1 MKPSQTFVL
10 ASFFMAFSANAQFIQ
25 QDSVSLSPVNELQ
38 RDSVAVWMSNPTSQ
52 STEILDVWT
61 MPLYGNTL
69 ATVRVP
75 NAVIPS
81 GDSVQVWV
89 AFTPE
94 HNVMHK
100 LPILFHLSDERGYE
114 LLTLKVQG
122 QWSRSYY
129 QSTENKVQSAL
140 RGALTTRLGQGYNSL
155 SYSIARDNMY
165 GTLDNHNGQVECVY
179 TGRSATFNT
188 RAGANANNI
197 NCEHTFP
204 QSKFNSAQPM
214 KSDIHHLFPCDASA
228 NSSRS
233 NHPFGIV
240 TGTPAWSN
248 GGSKRLGSIWEPRDV
263 HKGDAARA
271 MLYFVARYG
280 DYSNFFVGQETLLR
294 QWHVQYPPD
303 SLDRLRNDGIYSLQN
318 NRNPFVDYPQITE
331 RVSQWAGNWA
341 VTTTWDS
348 HRSEDT
354 LRFALRGS
362 GYGERKFMVV
372 NSGTETIYLSNLA
385 LSHSSI
391 SLSNPSNVTIE
402 PGHSHMVTLT
412 YDATMNFTGE
422 TLSYLEST
430 ASGFN
435 QVTIHVNSSNSF
447 SIDEPQVTS
456 ELLVLPSAGKVLVY
470 PIEEGSQVELLAIDG
485 RVLQSLRATEDAS
498 KAQPMH
504 IQVNSQLAGI
514 VRVTH
519 GSDVQIT
526 KFIFTL

>member
-1 MKPSQTFVL
+1 MALT
-10 ASFFMAFSANAQFIQ
+10 ASAQFIQ
-25 QDSVSLSPVNELQ
+25 QDSVSLPSVHELQ
-38 RDSVAVWMSNPTSQ
+38 RDSVAVWVSNPTAQ

-69 ATVRVP
+69 ATVWVP
-75 NAVIPS
+75 NATIAA

-94 HNVMHK
+94 HNVMHR

-122 QWSRSYY
+122 KWSRSYY
-129 QSTENKVQSAL
+129 QSTENKVQAAL

-155 SYSIARDNMY
+155 SYAIARDNMY

-204 QSKFNSAQPM
+204 QSMFNSAQPM

-280 DYSNFFVGQETLLR
+280 DYSNFFVGQEVLLR
-294 QWHVQYPPD
+294 QWHEQYPPD
-303 SLDRLRNDGIYSLQN
+303 SLDRLRNEGIYQLQN

-331 RVSQWAGNWA
+331 RVSQWAGSGA

-354 LRFALRGS
+354 LQFALRGS
-362 GYGERKFMVV
+362 AYGERKFVVV
-372 NSGTETIYLSNLA
+372 NSGTETIYLSNWA
-385 LSHSSI
+385 LSHSGM
-391 SLSNPSNVTIE
+391 SLSNPSNVTLE
-402 PGHSHMVTLT
+402 PGHSHEVTLT
-412 YDATMNFTGE
+412 YDATINFTGE
-422 TLSYLEST
+422 TLGYLAST

-435 QVTIHVNSSNSF
+435 QVTIHIHSSNSF
-447 SIDEPQVTS
+447 SVVEPQVAT
-456 ELLVLPSAGKVLVY
+456 ELLVLPSEGRLLVY
-470 PIEEGSQVELLAIDG
+470 PIAEGSQVELLAIDG
-485 RVLQSLRATEDAS
+485 RVLQSLRATADAS
-498 KAQPMH
+498 KAQPLH
-504 IQVNSQLAGI
+504 IQVNSQQAGI

-519 GSDVQIT
+519 GPDVQIT
-526 KFIFTL
+526 KFVFIL